1 MKFEA
6 IFAMSKDRGI
16 GMQCKLPWNIPEEM
30 AIFRRKTL
38 GERVI
43 MSRGTF
49 ESIGAPLESRH
60 NFVLR
65 TNSSIA
71 RNFDVRDC
79 KSGVETFL
87 DIYPFESA
95 SEVSLALAAMV
106 RFDNM
111 HGLAVR
117 NFVIGGKLIFEM
129 LLPLIDKVHLSVID
143 KSYPRCDVILPFF
156 EEMFRLAEETIFDK
170 ASVPFKH
177 QVWERE

>member
-16 GMQCKLPWNIPEEM
+16 GRQCKLPWNIPEEM

-38 GERVI
+38 GHRVI
-43 MSRGTF
+43 MGRRTF
-49 ESIGAPLESRH
+49 ESIGAPLEGRH

-65 TNSSIA
+65 ANSSIA

-79 KSGVETFL
+79 KAGVDTFL
-87 DIYPFESA
+87 DIYPFEDA

-111 HGLAVR
+111 HGFDMR
-117 NFVIGGKLIFEM
+117 NFVIGGKLIFE
-129 LLPLIDKVHLSVID
+129 LFLPLIDKVHLSVID
-143 KSYPRCDVILPFF
+143 ELYSKDVSLPSF
-156 EEMFRLAEETIFDK
+156 EEMFRLAEETRFDK

-177 QVWERE
+177 QVWERK